1 MAKIPSF
8 DVPKAA
14 KAEPRA
20 RVRVQRAAAP
30 VKIKLAKPAAM
41 NFSVKA
47 SAPKRMKYFNKGTK

>member
-8 DVPKAA
+8 DVVKAP

-20 RVRVQRAAAP
+20 RVQRAAAP

-41 NFSVKA
+41 KISVKA

>member
-8 DVPKAA
+8 DVVKAPKAA
-14 KAEPRA
+14 RSP
-20 RVRVQRAAAP
+20 RVQRAAAP

-41 NFSVKA
+41 NISVKA